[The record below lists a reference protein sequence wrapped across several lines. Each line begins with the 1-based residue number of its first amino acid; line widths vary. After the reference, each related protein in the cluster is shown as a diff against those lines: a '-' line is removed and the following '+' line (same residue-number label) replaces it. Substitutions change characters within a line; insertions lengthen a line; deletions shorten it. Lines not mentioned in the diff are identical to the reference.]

1 MPLKSGDL
9 TRREQDFA
17 RAYVDHGMDRRKA
30 EQAAGYA
37 AGSGIMALARP
48 AIIEL
53 VNDLLMARLGDVAAA
68 GTKWALDAFKPE
80 SKVADGTKARLLD
93 TALKYRLAAKETA
106 EKDPAD
112 MSAAELAAA
121 IETLEKIKAGQAQD
135 VTPAAPEAGAELDP
149 FA

>member
-1 MPLKSGDL
+1 MPLKTGEL

-17 RAYVDHGMDRRKA
+17 HAYVECGMNRQKA
-30 EQAAGYA
+30 ERAAGYA
-37 AGSGIMALARP
+37 PGSGITALARP
-48 AIIEL
+48 AVIEMI
-53 VNDLLMARLGDVAAA
+53 DQILMARLGEVAAA

-135 VTPAAPEAGAELDP
+135 VTPAAPEAGAEPDP